1 MITVGRNAI
10 LGSYSL
16 EIMFLS
22 LGAFA
27 RNFRRKLL
35 KVLTVFGARD
45 FPAGE
50 FTVYKRAGPT
60 TLWPDPTGNLILFNY
75 LPAQGT

>member
-16 EIMFLS
+16 EIVFLS

-27 RNFRRKLL
+27 RHFRRKLL
-35 KVLTVFGARD
+35 KVLTVSGPGNL
-45 FPAGE
+45 PAGE
-50 FTVYKRAGPT
+50 FTVYNH
-60 TLWPDPTGNLILFNY
+60 LCPDPTENLILFNQ

>member
-16 EIMFLS
+16 EIVFLS

-27 RNFRRKLL
+27 HHFRRKLL
-35 KVLTVFGARD
+35 KVLTVSGPGICPLVNLPSIKEPAR
-45 FPAGE
+45 PPYA
-50 FTVYKRAGPT
+50 
-60 TLWPDPTGNLILFNY
+60 LIQLK
-75 LPAQGT
+75 T